1 MSPGFHLFH
10 TPHVHHLRSHLRP
23 CCRPSLRMPGG
34 LERQI
39 FSVSVGSGCRGFGS
53 YSTLGQCCLGFNIAL
68 SGDTLWAGG
77 IYYCIMEAAA
87 SLNRLCFVCEAGPH
101 LLELGPG
108 NAEDGRHESVV
119 SCREGHVPAVG
130 HAHGAALRRT
140 AALYESATNVRVV
153 FCLQGWGGEN
163 GGRQSSQGAVPRE
176 GVLRRPV
183 LLQLKKTKKS
193 GGKGVRQRLD
203 SRLVCDAHAADIFAG
218 GWKML
223 LLYTGPYLLL
233 SMATSSQGC
242 YGHHGSLPRSPQ
254 PQVYQSDTGV
264 PGSATLSPPLALQAT
279 CLTSLFH
286 WQCSSWHA
294 TRLFTHLAHR

>member
-1 MSPGFHLFH
+1 MWPGARYQQRCSNRFAWGRQRLLIPPWSLRSSHNWTMFVAWSRVFSEAALHFLPRCRTHKWVSEMSPGIHLFN
-10 TPHVHHLRSHLRP
+10 TSHVHHVRSHLQP
-23 CCRPSLRMPGG
+23 CCSPLPRLLGG
-34 LERQI
+34 LERRM
-39 FSVSVGSGCRGFGS
+39 FSVSVGSGCGGFGS

-119 SCREGHVPAVG
+119 SCRGGHVPAVG
-130 HAHGAALRRT
+130 HAHGAALRWT

-183 LLQLKKTKKS
+183 LLQLKKTKS

-203 SRLVCDAHAADIFAG
+203 SPLVCDAHAADIFAG
-218 GWKML
+218 GRKML
-223 LLYTGPYLLL
+223 LLYTGLTHC
-233 SMATSSQGC
+233 S
-242 YGHHGSLPRSPQ
+242 
-254 PQVYQSDTGV
+254 V
-264 PGSATLSPPLALQAT
+264 PTNS
-279 CLTSLFH
+279 
-286 WQCSSWHA
+286 
-294 TRLFTHLAHR
+294 